1 MRASTS
7 TNPLK
12 DEVKVGKLNRNNSA
26 TVGENVLAG
35 RPEEILIQA
44 SNHELSAQNS
54 NSNFVVLARVH
65 AREEC
70 SETILFTPQR
80 PQPFQFQTTKSHLKT
95 KLDSTSRIA
104 ICHSHLI
111 MQISHHLHL
120 INEAILEE
128 ATEDHDR
135 QPWRPRQPNT
145 KSRG

>member
-1 MRASTS
+1 MKASTS

-12 DEVKVGKLNRNNSA
+12 GKVNGSKLNKSNSA
-26 TVGENVLAG
+26 TGENILVS

-44 SNHELSAQNS
+44 SNHKLSAQNS
-54 NSNFVVLARVH
+54 NSYLVVLARVH

-70 SETILFTPQR
+70 SKTIHFM
-80 PQPFQFQTTKSHLKT
+80 PQPCQFQTKSHLKT
-95 KLDSTSRIA
+95 KLNSTSRIA

-135 QPWRPRQPNT
+135 
-145 KSRG
+145 